1 MFASISVAIIFVSNS
16 FIIGEIVGSY
26 RFIEIIISCIVIVV
40 LFFRRLFG
48 GVGPKPLI
56 FAGMLFGLVGFI
68 FTLKAFINLE

>member
-1 MFASISVAIIFVSNS
+1 VLGSISIALIFVSNS
-16 FIIGEIVGSY
+16 FLIGEIVGNY
-26 RFIEIIISCIVIVV
+26 RFIEIIVSCIVVVV

-56 FAGMLFGLVGFI
+56 FVGMLFGLIGFI